1 MIIDHAGFRYV
12 EYKLSA
18 VSEKHLM
25 YFTKFNKDYML
36 DISILYS
43 DSLQG
48 EKMLDRL
55 RSSAFKWQ

>member
-12 EYKLSA
+12 ECKLSA
-18 VSEKHLM
+18 VSEKQQV

-48 EKMLDRL
+48 EKMPARPG
-55 RSSAFKWQ
+55 SSAFKWQ